1 MLRLQIIYTKLI
13 IKVNFQQGIKQFM
26 TDINNKKE
34 DVKMHLKDLRSDL
47 KKMHLAV
54 TEELLLPEPEDVKAL
69 MSKMDLL
76 LNAIEN
82 N

>member
-1 MLRLQIIYTKLI
+1 
-13 IKVNFQQGIKQFM
+13 M

-34 DVKMHLKDLRSDL
+34 SVKMHLKDLRSEL
-47 KKMHLAV
+47 KRMHLAV
-54 TEELLLPEPEDVKAL
+54 TEEMILPEPEDVKVL

>member
-1 MLRLQIIYTKLI
+1 
-13 IKVNFQQGIKQFM
+13 M
-26 TDINNKKE
+26 TDINKKKE
-34 DVKMHLKDLRSDL
+34 DVKLHLKDLRSDL
-47 KKMHLAV
+47 KRMHLSV
-54 TEELLLPEPEDVKAL
+54 TEDMLLPEPEEVKAL

>member
-1 MLRLQIIYTKLI
+1 MTIFE
-13 IKVNFQQGIKQFM
+13 VNFQQGTKEFM
-26 TDINNKKE
+26 TDINNQKE

-47 KKMHLAV
+47 KRMHLAV
-54 TEELLLPEPEDVKAL
+54 IEEMLLPDPEDVKAL
-69 MSKMDLL
+69 MSKMDIL

>member
-1 MLRLQIIYTKLI
+1 
-13 IKVNFQQGIKQFM
+13 M
-26 TDINNKKE
+26 TDNQNKKE

-54 TEELLLPEPEDVKAL
+54 TEELILPEPEEIKTL

-76 LNAIEN
+76 LKAIEN